1 MNTFRY
7 NNILVLVLYFPVTIK
22 LSLGH
27 MMITNLVY
35 RKTINI
41 YFYLV
46 NLEIML
52 VNKTTLVHPIILTY
66 VLLLFFTVTICLN
79 YERMFNN
86 KKQDKAAQ
94 IQTIN
99 V

>member
-1 MNTFRY
+1 
-7 NNILVLVLYFPVTIK
+7 
-22 LSLGH
+22 
-27 MMITNLVY
+27 
-35 RKTINI
+35 
-41 YFYLV
+41 
-46 NLEIML
+46 ML

-66 VLLLFFTVTICLN
+66 VLLLFFTVTLCLN